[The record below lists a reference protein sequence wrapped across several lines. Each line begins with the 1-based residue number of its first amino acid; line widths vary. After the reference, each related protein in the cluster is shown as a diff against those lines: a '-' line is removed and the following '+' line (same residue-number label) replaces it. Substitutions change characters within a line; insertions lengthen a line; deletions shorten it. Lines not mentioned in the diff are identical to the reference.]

1 MKKTITYILAALV
14 GFCSLS
20 SCNKD
25 NEQVSEM
32 VGEWLLELK
41 DDAFDS
47 FMADEDLDIPN
58 EANALAI
65 IYHFHD
71 TGLGWKEMDIMEDS
85 HIVFVPYDRYHT
97 LFRYTVSSDGK
108 VEISFL
114 DEDGE
119 DNEEGDELFFD
130 GNSLTDNLIED
141 RPLVFKRATE
151 DQIKKYQDEAD
162 AWYGGA
168 DGSEHTITG
177 VGEGWTWAG
186 EIAATAVDR

>member
-1 MKKTITYILAALV
+1 
-14 GFCSLS
+14 
-20 SCNKD
+20 
-25 NEQVSEM
+25 
-32 VGEWLLELK
+32 
-41 DDAFDS
+41 
-47 FMADEDLDIPN
+47 
-58 EANALAI
+58 
-65 IYHFHD
+65 
-71 TGLGWKEMDIMEDS
+71 MDIMEDS

-119 DNEEGDELFFD
+119 DNEEGDELFFKS
-130 GNSLTDNLIED
+130 NSLTDNLIED

-151 DQIKKYQDEAD
+151 DQIKRYQDEAD